1 MRRVMVRYRV
11 KPDRAPENEELVR
24 AVYEELAGIAP
35 DGFRYMT
42 HVMEDGV
49 SFVHI
54 AEGEFPLGQLESF
67 GRFRE
72 GIPDRCEELP
82 VTTELRQVGSYGW
95 G

>member
-1 MRRVMVRYRV
+1 MVRYRV
-11 KPDRAPENEELVR
+11 KPDRAADNEELVR
-24 AVYEELAGIAP
+24 AVYDELARIAP

-42 HVMEDGV
+42 NALEDGV

-54 AEGEFPLGQLESF
+54 AEGDFALGQLESF

-72 GIPDRCEELP
+72 GIADRCDEPP
-82 VTTELRQVGSYGW
+82 VTTELREIGSYRW